1 MSWRDAFLKSIGTGA
16 FSGATFGDWLGVLRA
31 NRFRV
36 DLPYWPRAAAIT
48 LSSVLNSARAR
59 WEEWR
64 YGRKVREA
72 TVPPPLFVL
81 GIWRSGTTH
90 LHNLL
95 ARDARFAC
103 PNTYQVFFPRT
114 FLSTERTSARVMGFF
129 MPCKRP
135 QDNVAMRVDEPQE
148 DEFALCSLTGHS
160 VMLGWAFPRRR
171 DFYDRYLTFHNVP
184 RAEVAEWQA
193 ALAYFVQKLSFK
205 YRRPMVL
212 KSPGHTCRIK
222 LLLETFPDA
231 RFVHI
236 RRHPLAV
243 FQSMVHMYRKVLPYW
258 SLQRSDLSDLEDY
271 ITRQYREVYDAFFEE
286 RELIPSDRFHEVAYE
301 SLETDP
307 IGELRSLY
315 EALALPDFSA
325 AEAVVRQYLASLSD
339 YRKNEYSELNCELR
353 RRLAKEW
360 RRCFENWGYAT

>member
-1 MSWRDAFLKSIGTGA
+1 MSWRDAFLKSIGTGS
-16 FSGATFGDWLGVLRA
+16 FSGATFGDWLRVLRQ

-36 DLPYWPRAAAIT
+36 APRYWPRAAAIT
-48 LSSVLNSARAR
+48 LSSLLNSVQAR

-64 YGRKVREA
+64 YGGKICKAKVH
-72 TVPPPLFVL
+72 PPLFIL

-114 FLSTERTSARVMGFF
+114 FLSTERAGARVLGFF
-129 MPCKRP
+129 MPRRRP
-135 QDNVAMRVDEPQE
+135 QDNVAMRIDEPQE

-160 VMLGWAFPRRR
+160 VMLGWAFPHNR
-171 DFYDRYLTFHNVP
+171 DFYDRYLTFRNVP
-184 RAEVAEWQA
+184 RAEVAEWQG

-205 YRRPMVL
+205 HGRPIVL
-212 KSPGHTCRIK
+212 KSPAHTCRIQ

-236 RRHPLAV
+236 RRNPLAV
-243 FQSMVHMYRKVLPYW
+243 FQSTLHMYHKVLPYW
-258 SLQRSDLSDLEDY
+258 SLQRPDLSALEDY
-271 ITRQYREVYDAFFEE
+271 IARQYREVYDAFFDE
-286 RELIPSDRFHEVAYE
+286 RELIPSGRFHELAYE

-307 IGELRSLY
+307 VGQLRSLY
-315 EALALPDFSA
+315 ETLSLPDFA
-325 AEAVVRQYLASLSD
+325 PAEAAVRQYLASLSD
-339 YRKNEYSELNCELR
+339 YRKNAFSELNVELR
-353 RRLAKEW
+353 QRLSREW
-360 RRCFENWGYAT
+360 RRCFEAWGYGA